1 MEFIGGLFAFFIGIM
16 WIIGILHIIS
26 PFLAAILATRR
37 GRNGWNWFFLTL
49 FYGIL
54 GLIFLACSKTINQG
68 EYKEKDTLSKV
79 LWTLVVIPFALFVIL
94 LIFCFTYSNDR
105 NEEEVKPKIEN
116 VNSERIEPSNSNHP
130 SIINPFKRKEY
141 YVNNTTEV
149 AADLNDFFNDESIDW
164 NNINLTTKERIW
176 LESKGVYYNEE
187 KKYYVK
193 RPTGGLYNIYYLC
206 KDIFD

>member
-1 MEFIGGLFAFFIGIM
+1 MDGIG
-16 WIIGILHIIS
+16 
-26 PFLAAILATRR
+26 
-37 GRNGWNWFFLTL
+37 FFLTL